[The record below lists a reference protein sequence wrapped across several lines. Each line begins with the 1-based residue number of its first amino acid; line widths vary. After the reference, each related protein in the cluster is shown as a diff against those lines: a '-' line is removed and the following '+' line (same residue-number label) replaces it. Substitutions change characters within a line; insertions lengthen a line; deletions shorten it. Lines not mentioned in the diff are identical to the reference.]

1 MVNNNLI
8 HENLQKLDLKILES
22 SYEGLPKAM
31 IRQALTSYLAEA
43 AEFISHIGAA
53 PQPDTAQVIL
63 CFHNLKTMSGMIGAL
78 DIVMLCKNYENSS
91 TEQEKVELIGQLAL
105 EWTSLKVELQQLLQ
119 NGRF

>member
-1 MVNNNLI
+1 
-8 HENLQKLDLKILES
+8 
-22 SYEGLPKAM
+22 M

-43 AEFISHIGAA
+43 AEFVSHIGAA

-119 NGRF
+119 DERF